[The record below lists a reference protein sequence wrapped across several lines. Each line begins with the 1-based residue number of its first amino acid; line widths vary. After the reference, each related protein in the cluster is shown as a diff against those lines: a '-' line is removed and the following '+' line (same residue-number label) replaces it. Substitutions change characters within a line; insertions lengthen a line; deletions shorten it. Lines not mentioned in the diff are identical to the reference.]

1 MTCELAERN
10 RQKIGESSRV
20 RKIIQ
25 RKTEKGR
32 ERERGREGEEE
43 GEGKRG
49 RGRLRQ
55 REPLCFVV
63 RLVYL
68 SSVTADS

>member
-32 ERERGREGEEE
+32 VVVQTKKKMKKKEH
-43 GEGKRG
+43 GKM
-49 RGRLRQ
+49 
-55 REPLCFVV
+55 F
-63 RLVYL
+63 
-68 SSVTADS
+68 T